1 MTCDA
6 WNCLFPNSDLLRS
19 SHRLQLPVF
28 LSAAIR
34 QPDTKVQPN
43 SHLLQSQ
50 EHNVQIKKVENS
62 LCLISMRW
70 LPVHLLA
77 CEWKFWHSGTFRNMR
92 MVLFRQ
98 CAVLTAMREVRMGGG
113 GGGTLN
119 PASCA
124 LWLQGRS
131 GCREEG
137 IDSGSSSLPAEST
150 HYRHVWS
157 AHSRIV
163 YECL

>member
-77 CEWKFWHSGTFRNMR
+77 CEWKFWHSGAFRNMR

-98 CAVLTAMREVRMGGG
+98 WARPYCNERGHEGRGCATSY
-113 GGGTLN
+113 
-119 PASCA
+119 PASGA
-124 LWLQGRS
+124 LWLQS
-131 GCREEG
+131 QPGCREEG

-150 HYRHVWS
+150 HYGHVWS
-157 AHSRIV
+157 VHSRVV